1 MSATGVIPGLI
12 AITEERQPDGSAKII
27 FEVERDKEAEFFA
40 AFELMDGD
48 VEGLQ
53 RVVIE
58 SIQAMIDRQHARDAQ
73 EER

>member
-1 MSATGVIPGLI
+1 MIPGLI

-27 FEVERDKEAEFFA
+27 FEIEEDKEAEFFA

-53 RVVIE
+53 RVMIE
-58 SIQAMIDRQHARDAQ
+58 AIQMVLDRQQARDAQ

>member
-1 MSATGVIPGLI
+1 MSAVGVIPGLI

-53 RVVIE
+53 RVMIE

>member
-1 MSATGVIPGLI
+1 MIPGLI

-53 RVVIE
+53 RVMIE

>member
-53 RVVIE
+53 RVMIE

>member
-1 MSATGVIPGLI
+1 VIPGLI
-12 AITEERQPDGSAKII
+12 AITEERQDDGSAKII
-27 FEVERDKEAEFFA
+27 FEVEEGKQTEFFA

-53 RVVIE
+53 RVMIE

>member
-1 MSATGVIPGLI
+1 MIPGLI
-12 AITEERQPDGSAKII
+12 AITEERQDDGSAKII

-53 RVVIE
+53 RVMIE
-58 SIQAMIDRQHARDAQ
+58 AIQMMLDRQQARDAQ